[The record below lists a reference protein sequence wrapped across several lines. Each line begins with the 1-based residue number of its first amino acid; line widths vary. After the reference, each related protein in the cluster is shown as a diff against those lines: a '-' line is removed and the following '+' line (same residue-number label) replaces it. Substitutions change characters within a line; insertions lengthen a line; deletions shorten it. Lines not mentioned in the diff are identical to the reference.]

1 MNLFNVKKMMG
12 DFRVAGLGWGGDFEK
27 VLAQISD
34 FL

>member
-1 MNLFNVKKMMG
+1 LG

-27 VLAQISD
+27 VLAQFAD